1 VLGPVDPQ
9 VAGMPAVSI
18 LAAVSAKPADKVD
31 DQTLM
36 LAKVARKALEQV
48 QVNMRTLLERR
59 MEAGE
64 ARRIAR
70 ALTEGRWT
78 HDYPLM
84 VEELRALGIP
94 VATGL
99 PIGIYELMDLFPQT
113 SLRRPSV
120 EYIPVPYESEGGSEP
135 RGKLDVDFWRRPPRA

>member
-36 LAKVARKALEQV
+36 LANVARKALEQV
-48 QVNMRTLLERR
+48 EVNMRTLLERR

-64 ARRIAR
+64 ARRVAR

-84 VEELRALGIP
+84 VEEAAALRGVHTCTL
-94 VATGL
+94 
-99 PIGIYELMDLFPQT
+99 
-113 SLRRPSV
+113 
-120 EYIPVPYESEGGSEP
+120 
-135 RGKLDVDFWRRPPRA
+135 